1 MAVGLTSAPVAEL
14 EHLITAG
21 RLPSTAA
28 AFLHHHRQ
36 RIRFYFHRLL
46 HLGSGVAWSRSSGI
60 NGSGS

>member
-1 MAVGLTSAPVAEL
+1 
-14 EHLITAG
+14 LITAG

-28 AFLHHHRQ
+28 AFLHRQ
-36 RIRFYFHRLL
+36 RIRFFVFHRLL

>member
-1 MAVGLTSAPVAEL
+1 MAVGSTSAPVAEL

-28 AFLHHHRQ
+28 AFLHRQ
-36 RIRFYFHRLL
+36 RIRFFVFHRLL